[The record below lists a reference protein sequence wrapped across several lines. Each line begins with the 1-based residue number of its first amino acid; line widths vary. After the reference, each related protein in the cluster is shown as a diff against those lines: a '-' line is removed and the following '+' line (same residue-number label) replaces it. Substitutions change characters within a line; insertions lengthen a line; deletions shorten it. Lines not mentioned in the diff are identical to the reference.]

1 MDWEALEALQ
11 MRTFKMKLFSIVVAI
26 FLIAGVTSAAAQN
39 ICAERGE
46 LVKKLWDKW
55 QEAQV
60 ARGLVN
66 DNRLVEI
73 FVSQKG
79 SWTIIISDISGKS
92 CVASAGKNW
101 VSRGFKAP
109 GKGT

>member
-1 MDWEALEALQ
+1 
-11 MRTFKMKLFSIVVAI
+11 MKLFSIVFAI

-46 LVKKLWDKW
+46 LIKKLWDKW

-66 DNRLVEI
+66 DNRLVEV
-73 FVSQKG
+73 FVSEEG

-101 VSRGFKAP
+101 VSREFEVP